1 MRGLQS
7 WSTSEVNKNGVGA
20 PVSKFPMGNCE
31 ARLADGEAAN
41 EGHDSAFK
49 LAGIKAEEG
58 LQAQLEKT
66 APSGGWLVAAPVA
79 VNSATFSG

>member
-1 MRGLQS
+1 
-7 WSTSEVNKNGVGA
+7 
-20 PVSKFPMGNCE
+20 MGNCE

-58 LQAQLEKT
+58 LQAQLEKLRQ
-66 APSGGWLVAAPVA
+66 AVAGWMLLQLQSIAQRSPGREALL
-79 VNSATFSG
+79 FF